1 MRNLVLL
8 FHYVWFSSNSEA
20 WSHKESLSN
29 RKRNANT
36 DWSLSPKQI
45 PPILLGLIESS
56 QQRVVITHQPEQSSP
71 PFALCRLMLISS
83 PSYVSRADKYI
94 PIGISTDLQRSAL
107 VKEIKKKKAMNRTVF
122 PFFFSLF
129 LFDFVFPL
137 PSSSSLSSSIKTYVA
152 MK

>member
-1 MRNLVLL
+1 MSLVLL
-8 FHYVWFSSNSEA
+8 FHYMWFSSNSKA

-29 RKRNANT
+29 RKRNANM
-36 DWSLSPKQI
+36 DWSLSPKEI
-45 PPILLGLIESS
+45 PQILLGLIESS

-71 PFALCRLMLISS
+71 PLALCRLMLISS

-94 PIGISTDLQRSAL
+94 PIGISTDLLRSAL
-107 VKEIKKKKAMNRTVF
+107 VKEFKKAAAMNSTVF

-129 LFDFVFPL
+129 LFDFVLSL
-137 PSSSSLSSSIKTYVA
+137 PSSSSQSLSIKTYVV